1 MHDEAGTSY
10 VLYRLETAKDELE
23 NAKLMYEYGR
33 YKASINRSYYSIFHA
48 MRAVLA
54 IDRVDFKKH
63 SGVISYFMKE
73 YIKSGIFDK
82 RYSNIIRK
90 ASAARNNSDY
100 EDFYQAEP
108 EEALQQYNEA
118 EDFYNA
124 VQKYITLL

>member
-1 MHDEAGTSY
+1 
-10 VLYRLETAKDELE
+10 
-23 NAKLMYEYGR
+23 
-33 YKASINRSYYSIFHA
+33 

-73 YIKSGIFDK
+73 YIKSE

-90 ASAARNNSDY
+90 ASAARNNLDY

-118 EDFYNA
+118 EDF
-124 VQKYITLL
+124 L